1 MLYSKPFRVSAL
13 LFGHYNGRM
22 ADDLI
27 AQLVA
32 LLVDRDDGAALLP
45 VRGGDLLHGV
55 HEVGV
60 KGLVQRFDLGD
71 VQVLQRF
78 GGFVQRHHDA
88 FLVVLIGTHGVG
100 GHVQRVQNAQNLGD
114 SVGNAIIELLVSLA
128 LAALAVVIVF
138 ALLMGILSRYRKC
151 PSDKI
156 LVIYGKVGSDKNGQ
170 ARSAKCVHGGAAF
183 IMPIIQSY
191 QFMDLTPISIN
202 VDLKNALSKQNIRV
216 DVPSRFTVGI
226 STEPG
231 IMQNAAERLLGLR
244 MNEIQEL
251 AKDIIFGQLRL
262 VVATME
268 IEEINNDR
276 DKFLVAVS
284 NNVEIELKKIGLRL
298 INVNVTD
305 INDES
310 GYIEALGKEAAAKA
324 INDAKKSV
332 AEKDRDGEI
341 GQANAQRDQRIQVA
355 AANAL
360 AIKGENESK
369 IEVAQS
375 EALRREKEAES
386 MRLATAAEA
395 VQAAKAKEEAY
406 IAQQQ
411 AEQTRAAL
419 ETATQQADI
428 IVKAKIAKEQAEI
441 EAEAKAEVAR
451 RTAKGEADA
460 LFAKMEAQA
469 RGAQEIL
476 VKQADGMRELVNAAG
491 GNADSAIK
499 LILANNM
506 EELMK
511 IQVEAI
517 KNIKIDKVTVWDGG
531 SKGENGKTAT
541 ADFIS
546 GIMKAVPPMG
556 EMFNQAG
563 MELPKFLGEKID
575 DPKTCLLY
583 TSPSPRD

>member
-1 MLYSKPFRVSAL
+1 MQPEI
-13 LFGHYNGRM
+13 
-22 ADDLI
+22 LI
-27 AQLVA
+27 AICV
-32 LLVDRDDGAALLP
+32 
-45 VRGGDLLHGV
+45 
-55 HEVGV
+55 
-60 KGLVQRFDLGD
+60 
-71 VQVLQRF
+71 
-78 GGFVQRHHDA
+78 
-88 FLVVLIGTHGVG
+88 
-100 GHVQRVQNAQNLGD
+100 
-114 SVGNAIIELLVSLA
+114 
-128 LAALAVVIVF
+128 AVVIVF

-419 ETATQQADI
+419 ETATQQADV

-469 RGAQEIL
+469 RGDQEIL

-491 GNADSAIK
+491 GNADSTIK

-575 DPKTCLLY
+575 DPKTLD
-583 TSPSPRD
+583 S

>member
-1 MLYSKPFRVSAL
+1 MQPEI
-13 LFGHYNGRM
+13 
-22 ADDLI
+22 LI
-27 AQLVA
+27 AICV
-32 LLVDRDDGAALLP
+32 
-45 VRGGDLLHGV
+45 
-55 HEVGV
+55 
-60 KGLVQRFDLGD
+60 
-71 VQVLQRF
+71 
-78 GGFVQRHHDA
+78 
-88 FLVVLIGTHGVG
+88 
-100 GHVQRVQNAQNLGD
+100 
-114 SVGNAIIELLVSLA
+114 
-128 LAALAVVIVF
+128 AVVIVF
-138 ALLMGILSRYRKC
+138 TLLMGILSRYRKC

-419 ETATQQADI
+419 ETATQQADV

-476 VKQADGMRELVNAAG
+476 VKQADGMRELVNAVG

-575 DPKTCLLY
+575 DPKTLD
-583 TSPSPRD
+583 S

>member
-1 MLYSKPFRVSAL
+1 MQPEI
-13 LFGHYNGRM
+13 
-22 ADDLI
+22 LI
-27 AQLVA
+27 AICV
-32 LLVDRDDGAALLP
+32 
-45 VRGGDLLHGV
+45 
-55 HEVGV
+55 
-60 KGLVQRFDLGD
+60 
-71 VQVLQRF
+71 
-78 GGFVQRHHDA
+78 
-88 FLVVLIGTHGVG
+88 LVVL
-100 GHVQRVQNAQNLGD
+100 L
-114 SVGNAIIELLVSLA
+114 
-128 LAALAVVIVF
+128 F
-138 ALLMGILSRYRKC
+138 ALIMGVLSRYRKC

-156 LVIYGKVGSDKNGQ
+156 LVIYGKVGSDRNGQ
-170 ARSAKCVHGGAAF
+170 ARSAKCIHGGAAF
-183 IMPIIQSY
+183 ILPILQSY
-191 QFMDLTPISIN
+191 QFMDLTPISLN

-226 STEPG
+226 STEPT
-231 IMQNAAERLLGLR
+231 IMQNAAERLLGLK

-251 AKDIIFGQLRL
+251 AKDIILGQLRL
-262 VVATME
+262 VIATME
-268 IEEINNDR
+268 IEEINADR

-298 INVNVTD
+298 INVNLTD

-341 GQANAQRDQRIQVA
+341 GQANARRDQRIQVA
-355 AANAL
+355 AANAT

-369 IEVAQS
+369 IEIAQS
-375 EALRREKEAES
+375 EALRREREAEA
-386 MRLATAAEA
+386 MRIATAAEA

-406 IAQQQ
+406 VAQQQ

-441 EAEAKAEVAR
+441 EAEARAEVAR

-460 LFAKMEAQA
+460 LYAKMEAQA
-469 RGAQEIL
+469 KGAQEIL
-476 VKQADGMRELVNAAG
+476 SKQAAGMHELVVAAG
-491 GNADSAIK
+491 GDADKAIR
-499 LILANNM
+499 LIIANNM

-531 SKGENGKTAT
+531 SGKDGKTAT
-541 ADFIS
+541 ADFLS
-546 GIMKAVPPMG
+546 GMLKSIPPMS
-556 EMFNQAG
+556 EMFDQAG
-563 MELPKFLGEKID
+563 MDLPKFLGEKTQTETPQTLD
-575 DPKTCLLY
+575 Q
-583 TSPSPRD
+583 